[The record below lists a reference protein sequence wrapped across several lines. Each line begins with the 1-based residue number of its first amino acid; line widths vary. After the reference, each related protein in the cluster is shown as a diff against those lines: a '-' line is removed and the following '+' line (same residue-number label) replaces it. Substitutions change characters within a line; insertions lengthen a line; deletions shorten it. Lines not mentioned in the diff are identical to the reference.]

1 MRTELECIPCALR
14 QTLRAIRFSGSR
26 RGEEVMRRALRTLL
40 EADWSVPPM
49 ALGFDLFS
57 SIREELGVDDPY
69 RAEKERFNE
78 MVLQSYGRLRE
89 MVWSGGDPLDTA
101 VRLSIAGN
109 VIDYGSHEGFDVWE
123 TLRGFL
129 EAEPGVY
136 ELDGLREALERADS
150 LILFLD
156 NAGEAVFDL
165 LLLETVDRLY
175 GPLRVVTVARSEP
188 MINDVTVEE
197 ARRLGFGRYGEV
209 RGMPSSSLREWIDFQ
224 PVLGEWLS
232 EADVAIAKGQGNF
245 ELLSGLGR
253 GVFFLFMVKCPVVER
268 VVGAPQ
274 GSMVLKKM

>member
-26 RGEEVMRRALRTLL
+26 RGEEVMRRALKTLL

-78 MVLQSYGRLRE
+78 MVLQSYGRLRK

-136 ELDGLREALERADS
+136 ELDGLREALSRADS

-209 RGMPSSSLREWIDFQ
+209 RGMPSGSLREWLDFR
-224 PVLGEWLS
+224 PVLEEWLS

-253 GVFFLFMVKCPVVER
+253 GIFFLFMVKCPVVER